1 MEWPSVKWT
10 WAETAGT
17 LAPMP
22 MIPRLT
28 AALLFLLAMAG
39 SPSAHAAGC
48 AIGTPGATVRIAVPG
63 TDRAL
68 LIHRPANATAR
79 PAPLVFLFH
88 GSGGSGKGVLDH
100 SKLAATA
107 DRYGF
112 VIAAPDGGIPQ
123 REGAFVWNIPGV
135 PAVGGRMPSA
145 SDPDDVAFV
154 LATIDWLTARR
165 CVDRTRVYATGI
177 SGGGRMSSWLGCVAA
192 DRFAAI
198 APVVGLRA
206 GNPLASDTRRP
217 DPTTCRPSRPMPIL
231 TFAGDADTT
240 NPIAGGG
247 APYWQYPMAAA
258 EARWADLNGCR
269 TPLARREIDARVY
282 EEGYTACRKQADV
295 RARVTIGGKHDWV
308 ADNDALWAFFAAH
321 RRR

>member
-1 MEWPSVKWT
+1 
-10 WAETAGT
+10 
-17 LAPMP
+17 
-22 MIPRLT
+22 MIQRLI
-28 AALLFLLAMAG
+28 AVLLLLVATG
-39 SPSAHAAGC
+39 WSPFAHAVDC
-48 AIGTPGATVRIAVPG
+48 TIGKPGETVRIAVPG
-63 TDRAL
+63 TERSL
-68 LIHRPANATAR
+68 LVHVPVEGTRR

-112 VIAAPDGGIPQ
+112 IVAAPDGGIPL
-123 REGAFVWNIPGV
+123 GAGSFVWNIPGV
-135 PAVGGRMPSA
+135 PSVSGRMPSA
-145 SDPDDVAFV
+145 TDADDVAFV
-154 LATIDWLTARR
+154 LATIDWLTAQR

-177 SGGGRMSSWLGCVAA
+177 SGGGRMSSWLGCVAT

-206 GNPLASDTRRP
+206 GSPLASDKMRP
-217 DPTTCRPSRPMPIL
+217 DPATCRPSRPLPIL
-231 TFAGDADTT
+231 AFAGDADTT

-247 APYWQYPMAAA
+247 SPYWQYPMTAA
-258 EARWADLNGCR
+258 EARWAELNGCR
-269 TPLARREIDARVY
+269 TPLARREVTATVY
-282 EEGYTACRKQADV
+282 EEGYTACRKGADV

-308 ADNDALWAFFAAH
+308 VDNDALWAFFAAH